1 MSSLLNFLTPY
12 EFSPLV
18 LVACAGSVALYFIGL
33 RRMRSVGEAVNG
45 WRTASFLIGV
55 GSIYA
60 VMQTHIDYYSQHMF
74 WIHRAQHLVLHH
86 VGAFLVVLA
95 VPQPIIAR
103 ALPAPLMNKVL
114 VPLWRHPL
122 VRIPYRTVQYP
133 AVAAILFVGLIFFW
147 LTPSI
152 HFAAMLSASR
162 YELMNLSMV
171 VDGLLF
177 WWLVVDP
184 RPKEQGGMG
193 YGARIIMVW
202 AIMFPQIVLGAYISL
217 SSGILYDVYSI
228 CGRAWPLSPIVDQQV
243 GGLITWIPSSMMS
256 VVGMLLVLRMWRRDN
271 ARASDAQSAA
281 VAAAS

>member
-1 MSSLLNFLTPY
+1 MLA
-12 EFSPLV
+12 
-18 LVACAGSVALYFIGL
+18 ACVGSAVLYFIGL
-33 RRMRSVGEAVNG
+33 RRMRAAGERVNG

-55 GSIYA
+55 GGIYA

-103 ALPAPLMNKVL
+103 GLPASLLNKVL

-147 LTPSI
+147 LTPSV
-152 HFAAMLSASR
+152 HFAAMLSAPR

-217 SSGILYDVYSI
+217 SSGIIYDVYSI

-271 ARASDAQSAA
+271 ACADETQSAA
-281 VAAAS
+281 VPAAS